1 MPDLITLLKTQD
13 YKFLRMI
20 ADLWDVPARGADKRA
35 LTLSLA
41 ELLGKPDVFNDFY
54 EGLTVQSREALNALK
69 QAGGLMAWTSF
80 TRQNGELRP
89 MGPAKRDR
97 EQPWHFPVST
107 TEYLY
112 YRALIGREFIRVDDE
127 LIEMAFLPEE
137 FLHLLPDVPEKEK
150 IEPQKSIS
158 PIEAPMP
165 DKQNSAALQI
175 VDDYCTLFAAS
186 RLGDLD
192 HRLAQTKKPSRYWQA
207 LRALGDDLGLFD
219 HEGFPTDLARALLE
233 RPRHESQAW
242 LVNNWANTRT
252 FNELRLTPDLR
263 CDGSWRNEP
272 LRARRKVLSW
282 LFDLPVGQWYRLDDF
297 VAFIKEND
305 PDFLRQG
312 ADYDVWMI
320 HSESTGELLRG
331 VKSWQQVE
339 PRFLEYFITR
349 WMFWLGL
356 THVHQGANGDYSF
369 VLSQGMKVLAG
380 SPNVLD
386 VPKDE
391 KDEPLIAQPNGLI
404 LMSDKTAPIARYQ
417 VARFAEWLELGP
429 THYSYQLTPASLTK
443 AGKAGLNTRQLLG
456 LLRKYGKSAPP
467 PSLVKAL
474 NRWQE
479 HGAEASLETL
489 TVLRLKT
496 PEILKALKDSEAKA
510 WIGDSLGPVTVVI
523 KPGGIEKVQ
532 KALARLGYLSD
543 FDIQG
548 RDE

>member
-1 MPDLITLLKTQD
+1 MTLLKAQD
-13 YKFLRMI
+13 YKFLSMV

-35 LTLSLA
+35 LALSLV
-41 ELLGKPDVFNDFY
+41 ELLPKPEVFADFY
-54 EGLTVQSREALNALK
+54 ESLPGQSKQALTALK
-69 QAGGLMAWTSF
+69 QAGGYIAWTSF
-80 TRQNGELRP
+80 TRQYGDLRP
-89 MGPAKRDR
+89 MGPARRDR

-107 TEYLY
+107 AEYLY
-112 YRALIGREFIRVDDE
+112 YRALIGREFIRMDDE
-127 LIEMAFLPEE
+127 LIEIAFVPEE
-137 FLHLLPDVPEKEK
+137 FNRLLPDVPEKEA
-150 IEPQKSIS
+150 IDVQKSLDS
-158 PIEAPMP
+158 IETPP
-165 DKQNSAALQI
+165 LDEQNMTGMQI
-175 VDDYCTLFAAS
+175 VDDYCTLFATL
-186 RLGDLD
+186 RLGDSD
-192 HRLAQTKKPSRYWQA
+192 HRLAKTNKPAHYWQA
-207 LRALGDDLGLFD
+207 LKALGGDLGLFD
-219 HEGFPTDLARALLE
+219 HEGLPTGLAKALLE

-242 LVNNWANTRT
+242 LVNNWANARA
-252 FNELRLTPDLR
+252 FNELRLTPGLR

-282 LFDLPVGQWYRLDDF
+282 LFDLPLGQWYRLDDF

-339 PRFLEYFITR
+339 PRFLEFFITR
-349 WMFWLGL
+349 WMYWLGL
-356 THVHQGANGDYSF
+356 MHVHQDANGDYSF
-369 VLSQGMKVLAG
+369 ALSQGMKVLAG
-380 SPNVLD
+380 SPNALD
-386 VPKDE
+386 VPRDE
-391 KDEPLIAQPNGLI
+391 KDDPLIAQPNGLI

-417 VARFAEWLELGP
+417 VARFAEWLETGP
-429 THYSYQLTPASLTK
+429 TRYSYQLTPGSLAK
-443 AGKAGLNTRQLLG
+443 ARKVGLNTRQLLG

-496 PEILKALKDSEAKA
+496 PEILQALKDSEAKT
-510 WIGDSLGPVTVVI
+510 WIGDSLGPVTVII

-543 FDIQG
+543 FDTQG